1 MTAKTVLATG
11 ATRGIGKETA
21 RGLARLGA
29 SVIIVGRDEE
39 RGAAAAAELRE
50 TTGNERV
57 VFFPGTSRPRPR
69 YARLPAK
76 WPGASSAS
84 TFS

>member
-1 MTAKTVLATG
+1 MTKKTVLVTG
-11 ATRGIGKETA
+11 GTRGIGKETA

-29 SVIIVGRDEE
+29 TVIIVGRDEE

-50 TTGNERV
+50 TTA
-57 VFFPGTSRPRPR
+57 TSASSSSRRASRRRPRFEG
-69 YARLPAK
+69 LPATSAS
-76 WPGASSAS
+76 ASSAS